1 MRRLLF
7 SMITLMVVLVSCEQD
22 SYEKGEGEY
31 SLLRGDFCEISIN
44 NDLQAISAVT
54 DDLDQMTLKE
64 PYSAKW
70 ITKADTTYRCILY
83 YNKVK
88 TEAEVVSIAQVPCPD
103 IVPLNEFEDEVRTD
117 PVNFESIWLSKSGKY
132 LNLSFLLKTGVS
144 EDTTAVQHLA
154 FVADTLL
161 VNPDKTRT
169 LCLRLHHDQGN
180 VPEYYS
186 TQAYASLPTNKMPA
200 DSVRL
205 TVNTYAGLIVKT
217 LLLPK
222 R

>member
-1 MRRLLF
+1 MRRLFF
-7 SMITLMVVLVSCEQD
+7 SMISLMVVLVSCEQD

-44 NDLQAISAVT
+44 NDLQATSAIT

-88 TEAEVVSIAQVPCPD
+88 TEAEVVSIAQVPCPA
-103 IVPLNEFEDEVRTD
+103 IVPLYEFEDEVRTD
-117 PVNFESIWLSKSGKY
+117 PVSFESMWLSKSGKY

-161 VNPDKTRT
+161 VNPDNTRT
-169 LCLRLHHDQGN
+169 LYLRLHHDQGD

-186 TQAYASLPTNKMPA
+186 TQAYASLLTDKMPA

-205 TVNTYAGLIVKT
+205 TVNTYTGLIVKT
-217 LLLPK
+217 LLLP
-222 R
+222 RR

>member
-1 MRRLLF
+1 MRRLFF
-7 SMITLMVVLVSCEQD
+7 SMISLMVVFVSCEQD

-88 TEAEVVSIAQVPCPD
+88 TEAEVVSIAQVPCPA
-103 IVPLNEFEDEVRTD
+103 IVPLYEFEDEVRTD
-117 PVNFESIWLSKSGKY
+117 PVNFESIWLSKSGTY

-144 EDTTAVQHLA
+144 EDTTTVQHLA

-161 VNPDKTRT
+161 VNPDNTRT
-169 LCLRLHHDQGN
+169 LYLRLHHDQGD

-186 TQAYASLPTNKMPA
+186 TQAYASLLTDKMPA

-205 TVNTYAGLIVKT
+205 TVNTYTGLIVKT
-217 LLLPK
+217 LPLP
-222 R
+222 RR

>member
-1 MRRLLF
+1 MRRLFF
-7 SMITLMVVLVSCEQD
+7 SMISLMVVLVSCEQD

-44 NDLQAISAVT
+44 NDLQATSAVT

-88 TEAEVVSIAQVPCPD
+88 TEAEVVSIAQVPCLD
-103 IVPLNEFEDEVRTD
+103 IVPLNKFEDEVRTD

-161 VNPDKTRT
+161 VNPDNTRT
-169 LCLRLHHDQGN
+169 LYLRLHHDQGD

-186 TQAYASLPTNKMPA
+186 TQAYASLLTDKMPA

-205 TVNTYAGLIVKT
+205 TVNTYTGLIVKT
-217 LLLPK
+217 LLLP
-222 R
+222 RR

>member
-7 SMITLMVVLVSCEQD
+7 SMISLMVVFVSCEQD

-31 SLLRGDFCEISIN
+31 SFLRGDFCEISIN
-44 NDLQAISAVT
+44 SDLQATSAIT

-88 TEAEVVSIAQVPCPD
+88 TEAEVVSIAQVPCPA
-103 IVPLNEFEDEVRTD
+103 IVPLYEFEDEVRTD
-117 PVNFESIWLSKSGKY
+117 PVSFESMWLSKSGKY

-161 VNPDKTRT
+161 VNPDNTRT
-169 LCLRLHHDQGN
+169 LYLRLHHDQGD

-186 TQAYASLPTNKMPA
+186 TQAYASLLTDKMPA

-205 TVNTYAGLIVKT
+205 TVNTYTGLIVKT
-217 LLLPK
+217 LLLP
-222 R
+222 RR

>member
-1 MRRLLF
+1 MRRLFF
-7 SMITLMVVLVSCEQD
+7 SMISLMVVLVSCEQD

-44 NDLQAISAVT
+44 NDLQATSAIT

-88 TEAEVVSIAQVPCPD
+88 TEAEVVSIAQVPCPA
-103 IVPLNEFEDEVRTD
+103 IVPLYEFEDEVRTD
-117 PVNFESIWLSKSGKY
+117 PVSFESMWLSKSGKY

-161 VNPDKTRT
+161 MNPDNTRT
-169 LCLRLHHDQGN
+169 LYLRLHHDQGD

-186 TQAYASLPTNKMPA
+186 TQAYASLLTDKMPA

-205 TVNTYAGLIVKT
+205 TVNTYTGLIVKT
-217 LLLPK
+217 LLLP
-222 R
+222 RR

>member
-7 SMITLMVVLVSCEQD
+7 SMISLMVVLVSCEQD

-31 SLLRGDFCEISIN
+31 SLLRGDFCEIGIN
-44 NDLQAISAVT
+44 SDLQATSAIT

-88 TEAEVVSIAQVPCPD
+88 TEAEVVSIAQVPCPA
-103 IVPLNEFEDEVRTD
+103 IVPLYEFEDEVRTD
-117 PVNFESIWLSKSGKY
+117 PVSFESMWLSKSGKY

-161 VNPDKTRT
+161 VNPDNTRT
-169 LCLRLHHDQGN
+169 LYLRLHHDQGD

-186 TQAYASLPTNKMPA
+186 TQAYASLLTDKMPA

-205 TVNTYAGLIVKT
+205 TVNTYTGLIVKT
-217 LLLPK
+217 LLLP
-222 R
+222 RR

>member
-1 MRRLLF
+1 MRRLFF
-7 SMITLMVVLVSCEQD
+7 SMISLMVVFVSCEQD

-44 NDLQAISAVT
+44 SDLQATSAIT

-88 TEAEVVSIAQVPCPD
+88 TEAEVVSIAQVPCPA
-103 IVPLNEFEDEVRTD
+103 IVPLYEFEDEVRTD
-117 PVNFESIWLSKSGKY
+117 PVNFESMWLSKSGKY

-144 EDTTAVQHLA
+144 EDTTAVHHLA

-161 VNPDKTRT
+161 VNPDNTRT
-169 LCLRLHHDQGN
+169 LYLRLHHDQGD

-186 TQAYASLPTNKMPA
+186 TQAYASLLTDKMPA

-205 TVNTYAGLIVKT
+205 TVNTYTGLIVKT
-217 LLLPK
+217 LPLP
-222 R
+222 RR

>member
-7 SMITLMVVLVSCEQD
+7 SMISLMVVLVSCEQD

-44 NDLQAISAVT
+44 NDLQATSAIT

-88 TEAEVVSIAQVPCPD
+88 TEAEVVSIAQVPCPA
-103 IVPLNEFEDEVRTD
+103 IVPLYEFEDEVRTD
-117 PVNFESIWLSKSGKY
+117 PVSFESMWLSKSGKY

-161 VNPDKTRT
+161 VNPDNTRT
-169 LCLRLHHDQGN
+169 LYLRLHHDQGD

-186 TQAYASLPTNKMPA
+186 TQAYASLLTDKMPA

-205 TVNTYAGLIVKT
+205 TVNTYTGLIVKT
-217 LLLPK
+217 LLLP
-222 R
+222 RR

>member
-1 MRRLLF
+1 
-7 SMITLMVVLVSCEQD
+7 MISLMVVLVSCEQD

-44 NDLQAISAVT
+44 NDLQATSAIT

-88 TEAEVVSIAQVPCPD
+88 TEAEVVSIAQVPCPA
-103 IVPLNEFEDEVRTD
+103 IVPLYEFEDEVRTD
-117 PVNFESIWLSKSGKY
+117 PVSFESMWLSKSGKY

-161 VNPDKTRT
+161 MNPDNTRT
-169 LCLRLHHDQGN
+169 LYLRLHHDQGD

-186 TQAYASLPTNKMPA
+186 TQAYASLLTDKMPA

-205 TVNTYAGLIVKT
+205 TVNTYTDLIVKT
-217 LLLPK
+217 LLLP
-222 R
+222 RR